1 MFDSIRNH
9 SKIWMG
15 VLFLLVIPSFVLV
28 GIEGYS
34 RFEDKGAVVAKVAG
48 QKINQVEWD
57 AAHRSEVERMRAA
70 MPNIDVQLLDSPEAR
85 FATLERLVNERLLA
99 LAAEKQLLV
108 TSDQRLA
115 RHLQQDPS
123 IAGLRGAD
131 GKLDMERYRQ
141 LAASQGMT
149 PEMLE
154 ARVRRDL
161 SNQQVLAGLQS
172 SALIGQQQADTA
184 LEAYLQRR
192 EIQLKRWLPAE
203 FAGKV
208 QLSDADVQRYYQDNA
223 ERLRSVESA
232 DVEYVVLDLASL
244 QKRVELP
251 EQDLKT
257 YYEQNL
263 QRLAGQEQRRAS
275 HILINAAKD
284 LSVADKQKARA
295 KAESLLLEVRKSP
308 KNFAEL
314 ARKHSDD
321 TGSASRGGDLDFFAR
336 GAMVKPFEDAAFAL
350 QKGDVSGI
358 VESDFGFH
366 IIELTDV
373 KLPKAPSFES
383 MRAQLEADLR
393 KQQAQRQ
400 FAELAETF
408 SNNVYEQSDS
418 LAPVADRLKLSVQK
432 AQALTRTPV
441 LGGGQ
446 PVLHHPQLLQAIF
459 SEDALIKRRNTAA
472 IEVAPNTLVSARIVN
487 HRPAAVRPFD
497 EVKAEVRQW
506 LMQDKSAELAKLE
519 GQSRLAAWKL
529 DPTLASLG
537 NASTVSR
544 EQAPSQMS
552 DVLDAAL
559 RADPAKMPVLLG
571 VDLGRQGYAVVRVN
585 KIVPRTDSGSVSL
598 AQGRQ
603 QFSRLWGQVESQAYL
618 AALKAQFGVEI
629 LAQKSEKKSESSPQ
643 KP

>member
-223 ERLRSVESA
+223 ERLRSVESV
-232 DVEYVVLDLASL
+232 DVEYVVLDLVSL

-284 LSVADKQKARA
+284 LPAADKQKARA

-321 TGSASRGGDLDFFAR
+321 TGSASQGGDLDFFAR
-336 GAMVKPFEDAAFAL
+336 GAMVKPFEDAAFGL
-350 QKGDVSGI
+350 QKGDISGI

-487 HRPAAVRPFD
+487 HRPAAVRPFE

-529 DPTLASLG
+529 DPALANLG